1 MDKLLFVGSTVADV
15 VLYTP
20 SLPKPGDDLCLQR
33 QQVALGG
40 CAYNAFTAARLSSHQ
55 PCQLASPV
63 GTGTWGDWVRTA
75 LAEQGIS
82 SVIPPVDA
90 PNGCCYCLVTP
101 DGERSFLC
109 EHGAEYAFAPQWL
122 NALTEGYAAVYFC
135 GLEIEESTGDVLL
148 DWLERRPAQRLYFA
162 PGPRLCRIPPR
173 KMARIIDL
181 HPTFHLSEGE
191 ALQFTRCDDPADAA
205 AIIRNLTH
213 SDVVITLGSRG
224 AYCLD
229 EHGGALIPGMHVPV
243 VDTIGAGDSH
253 IGAIMAF
260 QAEGAS
266 LRDAVEC
273 ANLVSAAV
281 VSQSG
286 AALDPGHWQRFCR
299 EYGITI
305 QG

>member
-1 MDKLLFVGSTVADV
+1 MEKLLFIGSTVADV
-15 VLYTP
+15 LLYTP
-20 SLPKPGDDLCLQR
+20 ALPQPGDDIAVKR

-40 CAYNAFTAARLSSHQ
+40 CAYNAFTAARLVSQQ
-55 PCQLASPV
+55 PCQLASPI
-63 GTGTWGDWVRTA
+63 GTGLWGNWVRSA
-75 LAEQGIS
+75 LNERGVA
-82 SVIPPVDA
+82 SVIPPVDV

-109 EHGAEYAFAPQWL
+109 EHGAEYAFTPDMLKDLRADE
-122 NALTEGYAAVYFC
+122 ASVYFC

-148 DWLERRPAQRLYFA
+148 DWLEHQPAKRLYFA

-173 KMARIIDL
+173 KMARIIQL

-191 ALQFTRCDDPADAA
+191 AAQFTRCDDPADAA
-205 AIIRNLTH
+205 ALIRSLTH
-213 SDVVITLGSRG
+213 GDVIITLGHRG

-229 EHGGALIPGMHVPV
+229 EQGGTLIPGMPVPV

-266 LRDAVEC
+266 LPDAVEC

-286 AALDPGHWQRFCR
+286 AALDPDHWQRFCQ
-299 EYGITI
+299 EHGITV